1 MCGLYTNRYR
11 FFYYHH
17 IISAADIFLL
27 LIIYY
32 CARVIKL
39 IFFRICTY
47 IYAST
52 AVIASQSFIF
62 YGISPTLIPLH
73 KLRHALRALFYLN
86 VFSRYFSIR
95 LSKSNF

>member
-39 IFFRICTY
+39 IFFVYTHIFTQ
-47 IYAST
+47 AQPLLLLKVLSFMVL
-52 AVIASQSFIF
+52 AVGSCPFTNFGTLCVLAFI
-62 YGISPTLIPLH
+62 
-73 KLRHALRALFYLN
+73 
-86 VFSRYFSIR
+86 
-95 LSKSNF
+95 

>member
-39 IFFRICTY
+39 IFFV
-47 IYAST
+47 YAHILT
-52 AVIASQSFIF
+52 QAQPLLLLKVLSFMLF
-62 YGISPTLIPLH
+62 RRLPLH
-73 KLRHALRALFYLN
+73 KLRHALRTRFYLN